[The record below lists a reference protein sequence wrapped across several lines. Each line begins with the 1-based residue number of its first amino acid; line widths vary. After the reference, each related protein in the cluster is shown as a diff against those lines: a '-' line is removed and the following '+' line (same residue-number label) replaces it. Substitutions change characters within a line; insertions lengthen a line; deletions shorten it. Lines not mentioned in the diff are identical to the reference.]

1 MVRLTLIARA
11 SDGLPLAE
19 GLDSDKDPEIDA
31 YKQQAKALFKRVG
44 GSHQPPRVTV
54 DSGAYVMHYL
64 LEGGACFLTLTEKGY
79 PKKLAFQYLEELAGE
94 FSRLYGGQVDVVTRP
109 YAFIKFD
116 TFIQKTKKLFQDSRS
131 ARNLAKIN
139 DDLAEVHTIMTRNIA
154 EVLGQGEQLDSMTK
168 LSSTLAA
175 ESKSYASRA
184 KDLRRQALIRKYL
197 PFAVVGGVVLLVLL
211 FRRWLF

>member
-19 GLDSDKDPEIDA
+19 GLESDKDPEIDA
-31 YKQQAKALFKRVG
+31 YKQQAKALFKRVSG
-44 GSHQPPRVTV
+44 THQPPRVTI
-54 DSGAYVMHYL
+54 DSGGYAFHYL
-64 LEGGACFLTLTEKGY
+64 LDGGACFLTLTEKGY
-79 PKKLAFQYLEELAGE
+79 PKKLAFQYLEELSGE
-94 FSRLYGGQVDVVTRP
+94 FSRLYGGQVDGVTRP

-131 ARNLAKIN
+131 SRNLAKIN

-154 EVLGQGEQLDSMTK
+154 EVLGQGEQLNNMTK
-168 LSSTLAA
+168 MSSTLAA
-175 ESKSYASRA
+175 ESKNYATRS
-184 KDLRRQALIRKYL
+184 KDLHRQALIRKYL
-197 PFAVVGGVVLLVLL
+197 PFAVVGFVVLLVLL